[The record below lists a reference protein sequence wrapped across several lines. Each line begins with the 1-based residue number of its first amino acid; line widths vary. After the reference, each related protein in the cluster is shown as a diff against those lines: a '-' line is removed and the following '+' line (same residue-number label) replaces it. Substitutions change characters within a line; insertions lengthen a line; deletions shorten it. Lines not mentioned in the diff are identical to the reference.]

1 MFNGTLLKITS
12 ILAVLLLITS
22 LVSSYLYLGNRDRLV
37 ELESQHTQ
45 LKQVLKECSER
56 VDRVTKGGMQD
67 DTLNVEREN
76 NLSILEDEKDTL
88 LKKLSDLQNA
98 KKCTSKQAT
107 STENTNETIDVNA
120 NWDVDVQRLLDNTYL
135 SNKRDSNPTP

>member
-1 MFNGTLLKITS
+1 MFNGILLKITS

-22 LVSSYLYLGNRDRLV
+22 LVSTNLYLGNRDRLV

-45 LKQVLKECSER
+45 LKQVLKECSEG
-56 VDRVTKGGMQD
+56 VDRVAKGGMQD

-98 KKCTSKQAT
+98 KKCSPNQAT
-107 STENTNETIDVNA
+107 PTENINETINVNA
-120 NWDVDVQRLLDNTYL
+120 NWDVDVQRLLDNTYR